1 MPSNNQIN
9 NALEFTPTFG
19 TQHRFIIGV
28 KMTSKKSLVLL
39 VLFSTVILV
48 LSGQNSGWEWVR
60 SFGGVEVNRYDYAD
74 PGENFN
80 FVSCDASN
88 NIYVAGNMLDTAIA
102 GDIELQGN
110 GDFDIVVAKLNPQG
124 QYLWATNL
132 GGLGMDLPSGLS
144 LDSDGNAYLTGIFSG
159 TLRLGGFTLQSR
171 GDTDIFVA
179 KINTEGIWQWVRQAG
194 SQIASDDEF
203 EGEILDGIGEFS
215 IDIKTNEQ
223 GNSVVMGI
231 FHGLAYFGTHT
242 LNCSGEE
249 WFLACIDSN
258 GNWTWVKSL
267 GDRISGETIRSMAMT
282 LDQEQQVIIAASA
295 GSVEE
300 IRESALGDDGNVIPE
315 PSSEAKT
322 AENTGFF
329 VLAKHDSNGETLF
342 ERTIT
347 KASFQIKR
355 IISDET
361 GGVFIAGIGNGNEY
375 GGQSSETHGIAFVSR
390 VDSLGSFNL
399 IRAICSNNYDGSTLN
414 LALGNDS
421 RLYVVSE
428 AENIVRG
435 FPYRAS
441 GEHQAM
447 LSSYDTDGNF
457 LWAQSFGENPSY
469 IRFEAP
475 GLILDNQNRIIVSGR
490 YGGAM
495 SLGRYRLNSDN
506 WGDAFVGRLTPHSR

>member
-1 MPSNNQIN
+1 
-9 NALEFTPTFG
+9 
-19 TQHRFIIGV
+19 
-28 KMTSKKSLVLL
+28 MTGNKSLVL
-39 VLFSTVILV
+39 VILFSMCGFVV
-48 LSGQNSGWEWVR
+48 LGQNLGWDWVS
-60 SFGGVEVNRYDYAD
+60 SFGGVEVSRYDYAD
-74 PGENFN
+74 PGEHFD
-80 FVSCDASN
+80 FVACDQSN
-88 NIYVAGNMLDTAIA
+88 NIYVAGNMLDEALA

-194 SQIASDDEF
+194 SQAVSDNLEM
-203 EGEILDGIGEFS
+203 GEIS
-215 IDIKTNEQ
+215 IDIQTSEQ

-282 LDQEQQVIIAASA
+282 LDQKQQVIIAASA

-428 AENIVRG
+428 AKYLVQG

-441 GEHQAM
+441 AAHSAM

>member
-1 MPSNNQIN
+1 
-9 NALEFTPTFG
+9 
-19 TQHRFIIGV
+19 
-28 KMTSKKSLVLL
+28 MTSKKSLVLL
-39 VLFSTVILV
+39 VLFSMYGFAV
-48 LSGQNSGWEWVR
+48 LGQNSGWEWLQ
-60 SFGGVEVNRYDYAD
+60 SFGGVEVDRYDYAE
-74 PGENFN
+74 PGEYFD
-80 FVSCDASN
+80 FVALDQSN
-88 NIYVAGNMLDTAIA
+88 NIYVAGIMLDEAIA
-102 GDIELQGN
+102 GDIYLRGN

-124 QYLWATNL
+124 EYIWFANL
-132 GGLGMDLPSGLS
+132 GGNGTDRPSGLS
-144 LDSDGNAYLTGIFSG
+144 LDSNGNAYLTGIFSG
-159 TLRLGGFTLQSR
+159 TLRLGGFTLNSR

-179 KINTEGIWQWVRQAG
+179 KINADGIWQWVRQAG
-194 SQIASDDEF
+194 SQAVSDNLEM
-203 EGEILDGIGEFS
+203 GEIS
-215 IDIKTNEQ
+215 IDIQTSEQ

-300 IRESALGDDGNVIPE
+300 LRESALDDDGNVVPE

-329 VLAKHDSNGETLF
+329 VLAKHDLNGETLF

-375 GGQSSETHGIAFVSR
+375 GGQSSETHGIAFISR

-414 LALGNDS
+414 LALGSDS
-421 RLYVVSE
+421 GLYVVSE
-428 AENIVRG
+428 AENLFSG
-435 FPYRAS
+435 FPYRAVES
-441 GEHQAM
+441 HRAM
-447 LSSYDTDGNF
+447 LSSYDTEGNF
-457 LWAQSFGENPSY
+457 RWAQSFGEEPSY
-469 IRFEAP
+469 VSFKAP
-475 GLILDNQNRIIVSGR
+475 GLAIDKQNCIIISGR
-490 YGGAM
+490 DGGAM

-506 WGDAFVGRLTPHSR
+506 WGDAFVGRFIPPRQIEAHSSRE

>member
-1 MPSNNQIN
+1 MTNHS
-9 NALEFTPTFG
+9 TS
-19 TQHRFIIGV
+19 RFIIGE

-74 PGENFN
+74 PGEKFN

-194 SQIASDDEF
+194 SQIALDDEL
-203 EGEILDGIGEFS
+203 EGEILEGIGEFS

-223 GNSVVMGI
+223 GSSVVIGI
-231 FHGLAYFGTHT
+231 AHGLTQFGSHS
-242 LNCSGEE
+242 LNLRGEE
-249 WFLACIDSN
+249 WFLASIDTN
-258 GNWTWVKSL
+258 GNWIWAKSM
-267 GDRISGETIRSMAMT
+267 GERINGEKIRSMALT
-282 LDQEQQVIIAASA
+282 LDKDKILTVVSA
-295 GSVEE
+295 GSLVETQE
-300 IRESALGDDGNVIPE
+300 VAVCDSGSVIPQASIE
-315 PSSEAKT
+315 KNIPDT
-322 AENTGFF
+322 PGFL
-329 VLAKHDSNGETLF
+329 VISNHSMDGDTIGEHT
-342 ERTIT
+342 ES
-347 KASFQIKR
+347 KALLQIKR
-355 IISDET
+355 IVSDES
-361 GGVFIAGIGNGNEY
+361 GSVFVACIGFGKEY
-375 GGQSSETHGIAFVSR
+375 GGQSFRNRGIAFVAR
-390 VDSLGSFNL
+390 MDSLGSFNWV
-399 IRAICSNNYDGSTLN
+399 RAISSENYDESTLN
-414 LALGNDS
+414 LSLGFDS

-428 AENIVRG
+428 AKNLVQG

-441 GEHQAM
+441 AAHSAM

-469 IRFEAP
+469 IPFEAP
-475 GLILDNQNRIIVSGR
+475 GLILDNQNHIIVSGR
-490 YGGAM
+490 YGGAV

-506 WGDAFVGRLTPHSR
+506 WGDAFVGRLTPHDR